1 MGGVEAVDQMWTGY
15 YSVEM
20 ASKSKKLTARF
31 VEAMFIFLL
40 TEAWVACHMLDPALA
55 KEVRNAFIQYMCNA
69 FNDNNLDDFKCHVI
83 EVMEQK

>member
-1 MGGVEAVDQMWTGY
+1 M
-15 YSVEM
+15 EM
-20 ASKSKKLTARF
+20 ASKSKKWTARF

-40 TEAWVACHMLDPALA
+40 TEAWVACHMLDPALV
-55 KEVRNAFIQYMCNA
+55 KEVRNAFIQYVCSA